1 MVKVNM
7 RDISIQV
14 WPHDPASHWCLRC
27 LYLSELLKVLDKCVC
42 LWMCFKTSCRL
53 LGGLRHCSIWAVHG
67 RDRLSP
73 SVWRL
78 PATSK
83 VLMWIHRSLKLAEV
97 LSTSLS
103 FLFFFNFCFS
113 LFLSLLTC
121 CAIWEQALA
130 GLPHTQG
137 SWKRKNKWEVV
148 GRW

>member
-7 RDISIQV
+7 RDIGIQV
-14 WPHDPASHWCLRC
+14 WPRDPASYWCLRC

-53 LGGLRHCSIWAVHG
+53 LGGLRRCSIWAVHK

-83 VLMWIHRSLKLAEV
+83 VLMWTRWSLKLAEV

-103 FLFFFNFCFS
+103 FLFSFNLCFS
-113 LFLSLLTC
+113 LFLSFSPYMLCHLRAGSGRSSPC
-121 CAIWEQALA
+121 PGQLEEKEQV
-130 GLPHTQG
+130 G
-137 SWKRKNKWEVV
+137 S
-148 GRW
+148 GG